1 VYTLTNGYSV
11 RSATTWDEAMDIA
24 RKWSRRSRQV
34 ISVVCGSSTYTY
46 VYSGR
51 EITGR
56 EADTIWKSQEVYEDS
71 TYSEAVM

>member
-11 RSATTWDEAMDIA
+11 RSAHTWDDAMNTA

-34 ISVVCGSSTYTY
+34 ISVLAGSVTQTY
-46 VYSGR
+46 VYHGR

-56 EADTIWKSQEVYEDS
+56 EADMVWKSQEIYEDS
-71 TYSEAVM
+71 TYAEAVM